1 MTTTTLDS
9 VRSQDGTRIAYD
21 RLGAGPPVILVGGAF
36 SYRRYKGTVE
46 LAELLAQRFTVLNY
60 DRRGR
65 GDSGDTA
72 PYAVEREIEDLAAL
86 IEAAGGS
93 ANVWGM
99 SSGAVLAL
107 RAAAAGLDIR
117 RLALYQPPFTIDRA
131 GHLPPADLGSRLGEL
146 VAADRRG
153 PAVSYFMTKGM
164 GMPAPI
170 AGLMRLAPPLWSRLK
185 AVAHTLPYDYAVMGD
200 TVAGRPLAVEPWRS
214 VTVPALVI
222 DGAKSP
228 ASLRRAADA
237 IAGRL
242 PHARRVTLDGQSH
255 NVSMRVLAPVL
266 EDFFAVEAAVPR

>member
-1 MTTTTLDS
+1 MTTMLRT

-21 RLGAGPPVILVGGAF
+21 QLGAGPPVILVGGAF
-36 SYRRYKGTVE
+36 SYRRYKATVE
-46 LAELLAQRFTVLNY
+46 LAQLLSRRFTVLNY

-65 GDSGDTA
+65 GESGDTA

-86 IEAAGGS
+86 IDAAGGRAS
-93 ANVWGM
+93 VWGM

-117 RLALYQPPFTIDRA
+117 RLALYQPPFAIDRD
-131 GHLPPADLGSRLGEL
+131 GHVAPADLGTRLGEL

-153 PAVSYFMTKGM
+153 QAVAYFLTKGM
-164 GMPAPI
+164 GMPAPV
-170 AGLMRLAPPLWSRLK
+170 AGMMRLARPLWSRLK

-200 TVAGRPLAVEPWRS
+200 TVSGRPLAVEPWRS
-214 VTVPALVI
+214 VSAPALVI

-237 IAGRL
+237 IAERL

-255 NVSMRVLAPVL
+255 NVSMPVLAPVL
-266 EDFFAVEAAVPR
+266 EDFLAVEAAVVR